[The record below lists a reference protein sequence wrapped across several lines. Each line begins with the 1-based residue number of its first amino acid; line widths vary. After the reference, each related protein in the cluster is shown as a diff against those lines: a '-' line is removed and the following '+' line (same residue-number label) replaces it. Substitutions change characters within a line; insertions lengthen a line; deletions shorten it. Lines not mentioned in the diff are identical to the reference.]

1 MAKLH
6 LTMACAEYDRT
17 RPLIEGIVRPEG
29 AELNCLILGW
39 EEMFYRMGRFREFD
53 VSEFSCSTFTV
64 LKGRGEDLVAI
75 PVFPSRMFRHSC
87 IYVHTGAG
95 IHKPEDLKGKR
106 VGVPKYHMTA
116 AVWIRGMLEDEYGVK
131 PQDML
136 WFEGGEAAHVKEVD
150 HRLPPAVRVEQVPG
164 GKVLGD
170 MVAAGELDAYVGA
183 RMPKAFAAGAPTI
196 RRLFPDYREAERAY
210 FKKTGLFPIMHVVVI
225 RGELA
230 RQHPW
235 LPASLYNAFCQAKA
249 VALQRML
256 EAGALAYALPW
267 LLAEFEET
275 KALMGPDPWPYGVAA
290 NRKTLETL
298 SRYTFEHG
306 LAPKRL
312 RAEDMFPEGLL
323 AT

>member
-1 MAKLH
+1 MSKLP

-17 RPLIEGIVRPEG
+17 RPLIDGTVKAEGV
-29 AELNCLILGW
+29 ELNCLLLGL

-53 VSEFSCSTFTV
+53 VAEFSCSTYTA
-64 LKGRGEDLVAI
+64 LRGRGEDLVAI

-87 IYVHTGAG
+87 IYVHGGSG
-95 IHKPEDLKGKR
+95 ITRPEDLKGKR
-106 VGVPKYHMTA
+106 AGVPKYHMTA
-116 AVWIRGMLEDEYGVK
+116 AVWIRGLLQDEYGVA
-131 PQDML
+131 PQDLL

-150 HRLPPAVRVEQVPG
+150 HRLPASIRIQQVPA

-170 MVAAGELDAYVGA
+170 LVAAGELDVFIGA
-183 RMPKAFAAGAPTI
+183 RMPKAFAAGSPAI

-210 FKKTGLFPIMHVVVI
+210 YRKTGLFPIMHTVVI
-225 RGELA
+225 RGELV
-230 RQHPW
+230 RHPPW

-249 VALQRML
+249 IALQRMA
-256 EAGALAYALPW
+256 EASALAHALPW
-267 LLAEFEET
+267 LLAELEET
-275 KALMGPDPWPYGVAA
+275 KVLMGPDPWPYGVAA

-312 RAEDMFPEGLL
+312 AAEEMFPESLHQ
-323 AT
+323 T